1 LSPVPGETVIAD
13 PRLMSELAIDLFPRF
28 HQFAGINDANLKRIE
43 KWFGVQALVR
53 GDKVRIRGEKE
64 NAEKVE
70 NLLSQLAGL
79 YEAGQEIDDGAI
91 KFIIPAFHDDP
102 SMRVK
107 DLFNEK
113 IQLHTARRDILARSM
128 GQREYVY
135 AMSKFDIVIGIG
147 PAGTGKTYLAMAA
160 GVADLLR
167 KRVSRIVLTRPAV
180 EAGEKLGFLPGDLY
194 EKINPYLR
202 PLHDALYDMMEPERV
217 ARMIEQGMIEIAPLA
232 YMRGRTLNDAF
243 IILDEAQNST
253 PDQMKMFLTRLGL
266 NSKAVIT
273 GDVTQTDLPP
283 SVESGLL
290 HVKSVLKDVEGI
302 RFVHFTE
309 RDVVR
314 HELVKR
320 ILKAYDQNDRRYR
333 REGSDNAENKE

>member
-1 LSPVPGETVIAD
+1 
-13 PRLMSELAIDLFPRF
+13 MSELAIDLFPRF
-28 HQFAGINDANLKRIE
+28 HEFAGINDANIRRIE
-43 KWFGVQALVR
+43 KWFGVQVLAR

-70 NLLSQLAGL
+70 NLLSQLAVI
-79 YEAGQEIDDGAI
+79 YEAGQPEIDDGAL

-107 DLFNEK
+107 DLFSEK
-113 IQLHTARRDILARSM
+113 IQLHTGRRDILARGM

-135 AMSKFDIVIGIG
+135 AMNRFDIVIGIG

-180 EAGEKLGFLPGDLY
+180 EAGERLGFLPGDLY

-243 IILDEAQNST
+243 IILDEAQNAT

-290 HVKSVLKDVEGI
+290 HVKSVLKDVTGI

-314 HELVKR
+314 HELVKK
-320 ILKAYDQNDRRYR
+320 ILKAYEANDRRS
-333 REGSDNAENKE
+333 GKDGT